1 MRVCRGAV
9 AVLLLVVV
17 LATGAVAQDRTK
29 KRILRSHNPRLVGTA
44 MIVNLVYVPA
54 RLMLVA
60 VGGVLGGL
68 AGFITLGDLAA
79 AQSIWGLTDGSAVI
93 TPEMLEGTEEF
104 HFSAYD

>member
-1 MRVCRGAV
+1 MKICRGVV

-17 LATGAVAQDRTK
+17 LATGAVAQEGGK
-29 KRILRSHNPRLVGTA
+29 KVQRSHNPRLIGTA
-44 MIVNLVYVPA
+44 VLVNLVYVPT

-60 VGGVLGGL
+60 VGGFLGGF
-68 AGFITLGDLAA
+68 AGFITLGDGAA
-79 AQSIWGLTDGSAVI
+79 ARSIWGLTDGSAVI

>member
-1 MRVCRGAV
+1 MRICRGAV
-9 AVLLLVVV
+9 FVLLLVVL
-17 LATGAVAQDRTK
+17 LASGAVAQEPATK
-29 KRILRSHNPRLVGTA
+29 IQRSHNPRLVGTA
-44 MIVNLVYVPA
+44 VIINLVYVPV

-60 VGGVLGGL
+60 AGGFLGGF

-79 AQSIWGLTDGSAVI
+79 AESIWGLTDGSAVI

>member
-1 MRVCRGAV
+1 
-9 AVLLLVVV
+9 LLVVV
-17 LATGAVAQDRTK
+17 LATGALAQEPATQIR
-29 KRILRSHNPRLVGTA
+29 RSHNPRLVGTA
-44 MIVNLVYVPA
+44 VIVNMVYVPV

-60 VGGVLGGL
+60 VGGVLGGF

-79 AQSIWGLTDGSAVI
+79 AESIWGLTDGSAVI